1 MGKKTNYFASG
12 FSLRIRARGILLI
25 GEAQRDTRR
34 ASLHILDSAFDKS
47 TATKGR
53 AAKSRWALSI
63 DGPLSRDLVLSSFFS
78 SSSSSSSSSPSCCS
92 LQTLTA
98 KAPRS
103 RSSIISRRETR
114 GSRCGG
120 GLFRSSRARR
130 EEGKRGRKQVLTT
143 TATEKRGKNQGK
155 HTPSTHFVHDF
166 FCSVAAEY
174 RRYVVAPCSSLFLLA
189 KNSASRAPSSPGE
202 EQAPDPQRERLL
214 ARWRRLCF

>member
-1 MGKKTNYFASG
+1 MGSVDRWSPLSRSCFVIFLLFFFFFFFVFSELLLPTNTHSEGAEVAFLDHLTAGDTGQQVRRWSLSFFKSTERGGKEGKKT
-12 FSLRIRARGILLI
+12 
-25 GEAQRDTRR
+25 
-34 ASLHILDSAFDKS
+34 K
-47 TATKGR
+47 
-53 AAKSRWALSI
+53 
-63 DGPLSRDLVLSSFFS
+63 
-78 SSSSSSSSSPSCCS
+78 
-92 LQTLTA
+92 
-98 KAPRS
+98 
-103 RSSIISRRETR
+103 
-114 GSRCGG
+114 
-120 GLFRSSRARR
+120 
-130 EEGKRGRKQVLTT
+130 VLTT